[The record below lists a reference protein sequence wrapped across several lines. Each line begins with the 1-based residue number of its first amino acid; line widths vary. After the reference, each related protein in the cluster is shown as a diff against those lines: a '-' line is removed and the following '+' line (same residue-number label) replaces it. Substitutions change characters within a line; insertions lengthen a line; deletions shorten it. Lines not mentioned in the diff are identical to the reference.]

1 MRLLA
6 PLLVFFALLP
16 LPALAGARA
25 ASVYYFD
32 HDYRIGFDLS
42 TAMEDVIGS
51 TASLKLEKVATEI
64 TYTNGALFLLDG
76 PEDLNSQELN
86 ATTTY
91 APAGETEIMEGGT
104 SVLLPPPDLID
115 AFAPALEEAM
125 RAFLTVERL
134 PAAVLQGVS
143 PSGIQFKVLRLLDRP
158 AKTLWEPTLKM
169 RYLVSTP
176 AGRREFVAFSVPMG
190 LNGLNRRLVEESAD
204 KRAAAVLSLGAG
216 GSLAG
221 VVLKAGPARTFAY
234 MAAAGTDIA
243 ALDPEDLRNF
253 WHWQQAGELKVSTS
267 APEFICTNLKV
278 SDPAL
283 AGLIKP
289 YALRDIGS
297 NKVGFISL
305 VPSRAAAE
313 LAGSP
318 FEVTDPGDHRAF
330 YKVINTLRGEKKAKA
345 IIVVSYLGKDEL
357 GWLLGARGIDA
368 LIGPKTWDLESGRR
382 TRVQL
387 RKWDKEAHTGPA
399 LTVLPDSRGSGSI
412 RMEFGRRGE
421 LEALESLPPP
431 EDSREPLLYREQ
443 VYMKE
448 RIVRHFLGSGDEL
461 LPDLRGRG
469 YAYTIPSFFNLA
481 AALLRKTYGAEA
493 AVVKVKAFSSRVVGD
508 VPTSMVK
515 SWLGPDEA
523 MELALVPGFHLQ
535 ALVKKTVP
543 DAAPG
548 EDLPENYEGSG
559 YYAVSGTDKSGRLAG
574 LPINPAETYVVALP
588 AGLAAGKPFIKIL
601 KKPEGAP
608 ATLHGAVVGA
618 LEREKAAAP
627 DRAAWEDAVREAA
640 RNITPPRSVWRLNL
654 RNLSLKMEDTAVEG
668 PGGYAQLGDSRLS
681 AVNQTQMQGS
691 LRLFSELY
699 SEKFRLDAGISA
711 DYGKTVLRPKDQPRL
726 TIESVDQL
734 SYSGE
739 LVYRMR
745 KFDGRLG
752 KLVVGPYAS
761 AAYDTEFSRGADLP
775 LRKVLRGGAGLKLF
789 EGAAVQELYAGLST
803 EQVYTYLPA
812 RTKHALEAGFRAA
825 LPLPGTALTLN
836 ADGNYRLFAR
846 SRYDTVY
853 DLKERLELNLK
864 LSTRLYGD
872 IMISPFLNFFLA
884 SGKKLPGSASNLT
897 AGFALEYARLFKL
910 KR

>member
-1 MRLLA
+1 MSRLA
-6 PLLVFFALLP
+6 PLLLLLVFFT
-16 LPALAGARA
+16 PARAQTRA

-32 HDYRIGFDLS
+32 HDYRISFDLS
-42 TAMEDVIGS
+42 KAMEDVLAS
-51 TASLKLEKVATEI
+51 TAALKLEKVATEI
-64 TYTNGALFLLDG
+64 TYTNGAMFLLEG
-76 PEDLNSQELN
+76 PEDLSVQELN

-91 APAGETEIMEGGT
+91 APAGETEIIEGGT
-104 SVLLPPPDLID
+104 SVLLPPRDLVD
-115 AFAPALEEAM
+115 SFAPALEEAM
-125 RAFLTVERL
+125 SAFLAVERL
-134 PAAVLQGVS
+134 PAAVLDGVS
-143 PSGIQFKVLRLLDRP
+143 PAGIPFKALRLLDRP
-158 AKTLWEPTLKM
+158 SRPLWEPTLKM
-169 RYLVSTP
+169 RYTVATP
-176 AGRREFVAFSVPMG
+176 AGRREFAAFSIPMG
-190 LNGLNRRLVEESAD
+190 LNGLNRRMVEEAAD
-204 KRAAAVLSLGAG
+204 KRGAAVLSLGAG
-216 GSLAG
+216 GALAG

-243 ALDPEDLRNF
+243 ALDQEDLRNF
-253 WHWQQAGELKVSTS
+253 WQWHQAGELKISSS

-278 SDPAL
+278 SDPEL
-283 AGLIKP
+283 AKVIKP
-289 YALRDIGS
+289 YALRNIGG
-297 NKVGFISL
+297 NTVAFIAL
-305 VPSRAAAE
+305 VPSRAAAGLE
-313 LAGSP
+313 GSP
-318 FEVTDPGDHRAF
+318 FEVTDPGDPRAL
-330 YKVINTLRGEKKAKA
+330 YSVLNALRGVKKAKA
-345 IIVVSYLGKDEL
+345 IIAVSYLNNDEL

-382 TRVQL
+382 TRVEL

-399 LTVLPDSRGSGSI
+399 LTVFPDSRGSGSI
-412 RMEFGRRGE
+412 RMEFGRRGA

-431 EDSREPLLYREQ
+431 EDPREPLLYREQ

-469 YAYTIPSFFNLA
+469 DDYTIPSFFNLA

-493 AVVKVKAFSSRVVGD
+493 SVVRVNPFSSRVVGD

-515 SWLGPDEA
+515 SWLGQDEQL
-523 MELALVPGFHLQ
+523 ELALVPGFHLES
-535 ALVKKTVP
+535 LIRHTVP
-543 DAAPG
+543 DSAPG
-548 EDLPENYEGSG
+548 EDLPENYEGAG

-574 LPINPAETYVVALP
+574 LPINPGETYVVALP
-588 AGLAAGKPFIKIL
+588 AALAAGKPFIKLL
-601 KKPEGAP
+601 KKPAGAP
-608 ATLHGAVVGA
+608 ASLHAAVVSA
-618 LEREKAAAP
+618 LERMKKAAP
-627 DRAAWEDAVREAA
+627 SRAAWEDAVRETA
-640 RNITPPRSVWRLNL
+640 RNVTPPRSVWRLNL
-654 RNLSLKMEDTAVEG
+654 RSLSLRMEDTAVEG
-668 PGGYAQLGDSRLS
+668 PAGYDQLGDSRLS

-699 SEKFRLDAGISA
+699 SEKFRLDAGVSA

-734 SYSGE
+734 SYLGE
-739 LVYRMR
+739 LVYRMK

-761 AAYDTEFSRGADLP
+761 AAYDTEFSRGEDLP
-775 LRKVLRGGAGLKLF
+775 LRKVLRGGAGFKLF
-789 EGAAVQELYAGLST
+789 EGAALQELYVGLST

-812 RTKHALEAGFRAA
+812 RTKHALESGFRVGM
-825 LPLPGTALTLN
+825 PLPGTALTLN

-846 SRYDTVY
+846 SRFDTVY

-872 IMISPFLNFFLA
+872 ILISPFLNFFLA